1 MNFSQLGKNTKNI
14 LAKIFDEKTFSF
26 SGRGKKFLKKGK
38 DVINSLD
45 NGYKFNIS
53 LDGSTLKYDSYLK
66 DSKNLLLTETNCAL
80 LSLVE
85 LDDDVTLFLCTGL
98 GSNPVIHRVYG
109 ESVYLYLNKLKE
121 AISNDIFKDLNNA
134 EKIRVFEI
142 LFIHLFGRKENKFE
156 EHKESVLSISKELKT
171 QVNKS
176 IDQISN
182 LNSNEKIIENNK
194 KIKKLEEK
202 IAKLKKENF
211 EVLFDTLE
219 IDKIAETIG
228 KGKVSK
234 KDDSS
239 SVWREMVGK
248 FDMLIESMNGSNAY
262 LYINTDE
269 YNNLMNELISSRD
282 QLIHFMRRFYEFS
295 AKNC

>member
-14 LAKIFDEKTFSF
+14 LAKIFDENTFSF
-26 SGRGKKFLKKGK
+26 SGRGKQFLKKGK
-38 DVINSLD
+38 DAIDSLD
-45 NGYKFNIS
+45 NGYKFSIS
-53 LDGSTLKYDSYLK
+53 LDGSKLK
-66 DSKNLLLTETNCAL
+66 DDGYLNDSKKLLLTETNCAL

-85 LDDDVTLFLCTGL
+85 LDDVTLFLCTGL
-98 GSNPVIHRVYG
+98 GSNPVIHRVSG
-109 ESVYLYLNKLKE
+109 ELVYLYLNELKVG
-121 AISNDIFKDLNNA
+121 IKNDVFKDLNNA
-134 EKIRVFEI
+134 EKIRVLEI
-142 LFIHLFGRKENKFE
+142 LFIDLFGRKENTFE
-156 EHKESVLSISKELKT
+156 EHKESVLSISKELKA

-176 IDQISN
+176 TDQINN

-269 YNNLMNELISSRD
+269 YNNLMNELISSRE
-282 QLIHFMRRFYEFS
+282 QLIHFMRRFYDFS

>member
-1 MNFSQLGKNTKNI
+1 MSFSQLGKNTKNI
-14 LAKIFDEKTFSF
+14 LAKIFDKNTFSF
-26 SGRGKKFLKKGK
+26 SGRGKQFLKKGK
-38 DVINSLD
+38 DVIDSLD
-45 NGYKFNIS
+45 NGYKFSIS
-53 LDGSTLKYDSYLK
+53 LDGSKLK
-66 DSKNLLLTETNCAL
+66 DDGYLNDSKKLLLTETNCAL

-85 LDDDVTLFLCTGL
+85 LDDITLFLCTGL
-98 GSNPVIHRVYG
+98 GSNPVIHRVSG
-109 ESVYLYLNKLKE
+109 ELVYLYLNELKVG
-121 AISNDIFKDLNNA
+121 IKNDVFKDLNNA
-134 EKIRVFEI
+134 EKIRVLEI
-142 LFIHLFGRKENKFE
+142 LFINLFE

-176 IDQISN
+176 NDQINN

-269 YNNLMNELISSRD
+269 YNNLMNELISSRE
-282 QLIHFMRRFYEFS
+282 QLIHFMRRFYDFS

>member
-14 LAKIFDEKTFSF
+14 LAKIFDENTFSF
-26 SGRGKKFLKKGK
+26 SGRGKQFLKKGK
-38 DVINSLD
+38 DAIDSLD
-45 NGYKFNIS
+45 NGYKFSIS
-53 LDGSTLKYDSYLK
+53 LNGSKLK
-66 DSKNLLLTETNCAL
+66 DDGYLNDSKKLLLTETNCAL

-85 LDDDVTLFLCTGL
+85 LDDVTLFLCTGL
-98 GSNPVIHRVYG
+98 GSNPVIHRVSG
-109 ESVYLYLNKLKE
+109 ELVYLYLNELKVG
-121 AISNDIFKDLNNA
+121 IKNDVFKDLNNA
-134 EKIRVFEI
+134 EKIRVLEI
-142 LFIHLFGRKENKFE
+142 LFIDLFGREENKFE
-156 EHKESVLSISKELKT
+156 EHKESVLSISKELKI

-176 IDQISN
+176 IDQINN

-211 EVLFDTLE
+211 DVLFDTLE

-228 KGKVSK
+228 KGKVIK
-234 KDDSS
+234 KDDPSS
-239 SVWREMVGK
+239 IWREMVGK

-269 YNNLMNELISSRD
+269 YNNLMNDLISSRD
-282 QLIHFMRRFYEFS
+282 QLIHFMRRFYDFS